1 MKRILLLVAAFML
14 VFALACTKPAE
25 SGETSAN
32 AQTDAFHEGDEV
44 PEQVDFWGIEEYR
57 DFAASV
63 DLEDAEF
70 QKFIRSKSYHL
81 NGVST
86 KADAE
91 NVLTVMDSV
100 PTPIIEG
107 FAFWRSNLR
116 FDLDTVVVFFNDGDH
131 YLGFDFTLTPSDE
144 TAEDKAGAFKDG
156 AVIMDASD
164 LPELKYLVRP
174 NDNRDSSGVT
184 SYYFTNIHSHCVRL
198 ITNLSEEELITT
210 LRGCRY
216 TTFSEYAE
224 KYR

>member
-1 MKRILLLVAAFML
+1 ML
-14 VFALACTKPAE
+14 VFTLACTKPAE
-25 SGETSAN
+25 SSEAPTD
-32 AQTDAFHEGDEV
+32 AQTETFLDGEGV
-44 PEQVDFWGIEEYR
+44 PEQVIFMSIEEYR

-174 NDNRDSSGVT
+174 NDNRDSSGVN
-184 SYYFTNIHSHCVRL
+184 SYYFANIRSHCVRL
-198 ITNLSEEELITT
+198 ITNMPEEEFLNK

-216 TTFSEYAE
+216 TTFSEYAVVISNE
-224 KYR
+224 N